1 VPIRYITSKIS
12 VCYNL
17 GVLLKDFIEYVDLFK
32 LIERKVTF
40 KVELVGFLV
49 IHNHCPVTEII

>member
-1 VPIRYITSKIS
+1 M
-12 VCYNL
+12 
-17 GVLLKDFIEYVDLFK
+17 KDFIEYVDLFK

-49 IHNHCPVTEII
+49 IHNHCPVTEIIRRYLSV